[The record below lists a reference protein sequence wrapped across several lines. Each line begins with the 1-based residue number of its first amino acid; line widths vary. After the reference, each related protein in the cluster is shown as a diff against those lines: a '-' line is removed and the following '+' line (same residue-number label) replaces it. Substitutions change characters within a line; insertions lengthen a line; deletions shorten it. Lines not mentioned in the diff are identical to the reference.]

1 MLLHHLA
8 ELEGDLLAA
17 AQDQLAQA
25 DPALLREALVQTWLE
40 PLFGGEWLI
49 EAGELCDT
57 DSLPGA
63 PRPAF
68 DLLLCQRHAPRLR
81 RPGAA
86 TVLLAETVVAAL
98 KVVPRLDQ
106 AAMAQAVQAARAAK
120 LLKRSALRALA
131 DGPVRDDRPVGTP
144 DGLPGLPCHLLAFDG
159 PDVQTTHRW
168 LKEAYHAAGVTE
180 AKLPLTGLE
189 RCRVASPALD
199 GVYVLG
205 QGFLNFDN
213 MPFGFCTDEVRAS
226 PFGATWAM
234 GLGERGSLASA
245 TLQLQLAATAMAGLR
260 LDPRPYTEAF
270 WMPGLRFGN

>member
-8 ELEGDLLAA
+8 ELEGNLLAA
-17 AQDQLAQA
+17 ARGQPAQA
-25 DPALLREALVQTWLE
+25 DPSRLRDTLVETWLE
-40 PLFGGEWLI
+40 PLFGGELLI

-57 DSLPGA
+57 DSLPDA
-63 PRPAF
+63 PRPTF

-86 TVLLAETVVAAL
+86 SVLLAETVVAAIKL
-98 KVVPRLDQ
+98 VPRLDE

-120 LLKRSALRALA
+120 LLKRTALRAVA
-131 DGPVRDDRPVGTP
+131 DGPVRDDCPAGSP
-144 DGLPGLPCHLLAFDG
+144 AGLPGLPCHLLAFDG
-159 PDVQTTHRW
+159 PDLQTTHRW
-168 LKEAYHAAGVTE
+168 LKNAYHAAGVTE
-180 AKLPLTGLE
+180 AQLPLTGLE
-189 RCRVASPALD
+189 RCAVASPALD

-213 MPFGFCTDEVRAS
+213 MPWGFCTDEVRAS
-226 PFGATWAM
+226 PFGATWAI
-234 GLGERGSLASA
+234 GLGERGSLASI

-270 WMPGLRFGN
+270 RMPGLRFGN